1 MMKSLLTLSSLYLLL
16 LPLTSSAV
24 TPDTDSTRVSLV
36 EHLAKKQMP
45 RSINIDL
52 HTMASFNAN
61 FPSPTTGSDEA
72 AFRFDHLML
81 GIHGNITDKLSYN
94 YRQRLHK
101 GTQAFETENLTNTID
116 YAYLQYDFS
125 PRYSI
130 TAGRQ
135 ALAVGGFEFL
145 KYPIDVY
152 EYSGLGGNMQ
162 AYLTGLTFTYRPTS
176 SQEVILQVVNN
187 RHGSTTE
194 SFGQLGVND
203 HNPRM
208 PLYYSFAWNGN
219 FADRLI
225 EFRYGFTAGEL
236 LRGKWEYTLSGG
248 QQLNLGCVSSYL
260 DFIYRRA
267 DVDYPGLIRTMSR
280 TEEGLVW
287 DGMARSVEYLT
298 LIWETNIRFHK
309 KWNLQL
315 KGVYDRG
322 SVYEDNDQFVS
333 GNYLS
338 AWGYQGSLEFFPMAD
353 NNMHIYLHVGGKS
366 FRQCRIPNMVTPEDR
381 LRLSIG
387 FSYRLP
393 VL

>member
-1 MMKSLLTLSSLYLLL
+1 MKKPLLSLTALCLLF
-16 LPLTSSAV
+16 LPLAASAAV
-24 TPDTDSTRVSLV
+24 GDADSTRVSLV
-36 EHLAKKQMP
+36 EHFAKKQMP

-52 HTMASFNAN
+52 HTVAAFNAN
-61 FPSPTTGSDEA
+61 FPSPATGSDEA
-72 AFRFDHLML
+72 SFRFDYLML
-81 GIHGNITDKLSYN
+81 GIHGHITDKLSYN
-94 YRQRLHK
+94 YRQRIHQGNK
-101 GTQAFETENLTNTID
+101 AFEMENLSNTID

-125 PRYSI
+125 PRYSL

-145 KYPIDVY
+145 KNPVDVY
-152 EYSGLGGNMQ
+152 DYSGMGGNMQ
-162 AYLTGLTFTYRPTS
+162 AYLTGLTFTYRPAT
-176 SQEVILQVVNN
+176 SQELILQVVNN
-187 RHGSTTE
+187 RHGSTSE
-194 SFGQLGVND
+194 SFGRLGEND

-208 PLYYSFAWNGN
+208 PLYYSVAWNGA

-267 DVDYPGLIRTMSR
+267 AVDYPGLIRSMSR
-280 TEEGLVW
+280 NEQGETW
-287 DGMARSVEYLT
+287 DGVARSVEYLS
-298 LIWETNIRFHK
+298 LIWETNIRFHR
-309 KWNLQL
+309 KWNFQI

-322 SVYEDNDQFVS
+322 SVYEDNAQFLS

-338 AWGYQGSLEFFPMAD
+338 AWGYQGALEFYPMAD
-353 NNMHIYLHVGGKS
+353 NNMHVFLHVGGKS
-366 FRQCRIPNMVTPEDR
+366 YRRCRIPDMVTPKDR
-381 LRLSIG
+381 LRVAIG